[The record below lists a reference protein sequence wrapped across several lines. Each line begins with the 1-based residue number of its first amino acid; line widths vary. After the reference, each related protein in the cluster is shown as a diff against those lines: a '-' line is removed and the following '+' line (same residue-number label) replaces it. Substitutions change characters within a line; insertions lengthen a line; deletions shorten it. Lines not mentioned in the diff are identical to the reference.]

1 MRGSAAASH
10 PAQERSGGWDW
21 QLLILTSLLVLFGL
35 LMIQSA
41 GSWRSDRLYGD
52 PLHFVTRQLLGL
64 GVGAVAAAMVIMAPY
79 RLLRL
84 LAWPAYVGSLLLLLL
99 VVMTPLGHSAKG
111 ATRWLSLGGVTL
123 QPSEAAKLALIVV
136 LADYLA
142 NNRGRLGDVVG
153 VGLPGLGLLLP
164 MMVLV
169 IFQRDFGTTLILLGL
184 AGVLFIVAGLRW
196 RYVVGGLSTGLAL
209 LASLIAIEPYRVRR
223 MTSFLNPF
231 VDPGGSGYQVVQGWI
246 ALATGG
252 PFGVG
257 LARGVAQQEFLPEA
271 HNDFIIAVI
280 GEELGAVGFVAA
292 VGLLLLLVRRSF
304 QIACCA
310 PDLFGMLAAAG
321 IGAMFAAQSIINI
334 GVVGGCLPTKGL
346 VLPFL
351 SYGASAAVVHMVS
364 IGVLLKIWMES
375 QLQAARPPDRRPRA
389 GEG

>member
-1 MRGSAAASH
+1 MSREPREHRAEAA
-10 PAQERSGGWDW
+10 ERSGWDW
-21 QLLILTSLLVLFGL
+21 QLLVLTSLLVLFGL

-41 GSWRSDRLYGD
+41 GSWRGDALYDD

-64 GVGAVAAAMVIMAPY
+64 GVGGVGALLVIAAPY
-79 RLLRL
+79 RALRL

-99 VVMTPLGHSAKG
+99 VMTPLGHSAKG
-111 ATRWLSLGGVTL
+111 ATRWLSLGVVTL
-123 QPSEAAKLALIVV
+123 QPSETAKLALIAV

-142 NNRGRLGDVVG
+142 NNRGRLSDVVG
-153 VGLPGLGLLLP
+153 VGMPGLGLLLP

-169 IFQRDFGTTLILLGL
+169 IVQRDFGTTLILLGL
-184 AGVLFIVAGLRW
+184 AGMLFIVAGLEW
-196 RYVVGGLSTGLAL
+196 RYVIGGFSTGLAL

-223 MTSFLNPF
+223 LTSFLDPFANPE
-231 VDPGGSGYQVVQGWI
+231 GTGYQVVQAWI

-257 LARGVAQQEFLPEA
+257 LAQGVAQQEFLPEA
-271 HNDFIIAVI
+271 HNDFIVAVI
-280 GEELGAVGFVAA
+280 GEELGAAGFVVA

-304 QIACCA
+304 QIACVA

-351 SYGASAAVVHMVS
+351 SYGASAAVVHVVS

-375 QLQAARPPDRRPRA
+375 QLQTEPPAPGRPRT